1 MGCFGF
7 LKFMMFIFNGII
19 FVQKDLKIV
28 VGQPISVV
36 QGSSAN
42 CIFQSKTSLLAQI
55 ISIIYCLEARD
66 HFQRSNLAFLS
77 CSCDVSESQAIYP
90 QFFIIVLIIFIA
102 EVAGA
107 VVVLVFSPLAEELIR
122 KGGEKVVE
130 DLKTSYGSQSDITTI
145 WNNTMK
151 EFKCCG
157 FNNYTDFMN
166 SSFVNAYNMYP
177 EQCCKSQPCNSS
189 NVSSS
194 AVKGCFPALVE
205 FVKKNAV
212 VLGAVALGIA
222 ALEIAAMVASMTMY
236 CKISSK

>member
-1 MGCFGF
+1 MAPP
-7 LKFMMFIFNGII
+7 LIFWHR
-19 FVQKDLKIV
+19 
-28 VGQPISVV
+28 P
-36 QGSSAN
+36 
-42 CIFQSKTSLLAQI
+42 LL
-55 ISIIYCLEARD
+55 RD
-66 HFQRSNLAFLS
+66 TEH
-77 CSCDVSESQAIYP
+77 CSCGTVLTLFPPVYP